1 MIIMKLYL
9 QHKLRPIKIAFESEE
24 RVKQFIDSVKY
35 DTAVD
40 LKQFIFNSKLFRYSI
55 VEIVENKK
63 VTFKK
68 KHGSK

>member
-9 QHKLRPIKIAFESEE
+9 QHKFRPIKITFESEE
-24 RVKQFIDSVKY
+24 RVNQFIESIKY

-40 LKQFIFNSKLFRYSI
+40 LKQFVFNSLLFRYAI
-55 VEIVENKK
+55 EKKKK

-68 KHGSK
+68 KSVSK